1 MLLLNSKKKKK
12 RKEMILKQKFLNM
25 DYKIKAI
32 KILIR
37 EKQTTS
43 LLIAYPFTEKKSYYY
58 LCDQSP
64 TSFLKEKEL
73 I

>member
-1 MLLLNSKKKKK
+1 MLLLNSKKKK
-12 RKEMILKQKFLNM
+12 RKMILKQKFLNM

-43 LLIAYPFTEKKSYYY
+43 LLIAYPFTGKKK
-58 LCDQSP
+58 LLLP
-64 TSFLKEKEL
+64 V
-73 I
+73 